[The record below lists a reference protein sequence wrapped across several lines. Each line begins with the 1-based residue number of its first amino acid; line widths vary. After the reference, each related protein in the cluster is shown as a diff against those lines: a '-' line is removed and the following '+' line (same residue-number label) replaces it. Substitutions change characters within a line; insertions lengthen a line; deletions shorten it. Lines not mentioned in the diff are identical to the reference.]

1 VSAMNRRLIVAA
13 AITVLPLL
21 AQVADTSGDFFIISS
36 VDLSKGQILL
46 KLPTEVTELM
56 RVDAGTRYFDSHG
69 KPIKL
74 TDLRAGDT
82 VFITAKGS
90 GDRPVAVA
98 VRKGPM
104 TLEVLGQRYL
114 KSKK

>member
-1 VSAMNRRLIVAA
+1 MNRRLIVAA
-13 AITVLPLL
+13 AIAALAVL
-21 AQVADTSGDFFIISS
+21 AQAADTAGDFFIISS
-36 VDLSKGQILL
+36 VDLSKKQILL

-56 RVDAGTRYFDSHG
+56 RVDAGTRYFEQHG
-69 KPIKL
+69 KAIQL

-82 VFITAKGS
+82 VYITTKGS
-90 GDRPVAVA
+90 GNRPVAVA